1 MLAAEGAIVTV
12 YDPEAND
19 NARRAFP
26 DLGYADSLAEAV
38 DGADVVALLTEWQEF
53 RDADPDDLGA
63 LVAHRRVVD
72 GRHALDADDYRAKG
86 WEYRALG
93 RPSAP
98 RTVALV
104 SDVRDEVLL
113 SA

>member
-1 MLAAEGAIVTV
+1 
-12 YDPEAND
+12 
-19 NARRAFP
+19 NARRSFP

-93 RPSAP
+93 RPAQP

-104 SDVRDEVLL
+104 SDDRDEVLL